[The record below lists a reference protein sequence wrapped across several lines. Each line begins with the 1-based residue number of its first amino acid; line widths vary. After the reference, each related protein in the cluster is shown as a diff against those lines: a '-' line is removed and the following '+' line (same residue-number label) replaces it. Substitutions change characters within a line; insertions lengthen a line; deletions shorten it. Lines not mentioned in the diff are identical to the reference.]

1 MFGQVQP
8 IAVFNALPKL
18 HHFQIAG
25 CAAELHFVEGGKMF
39 LVNSNDHEIIIPMG
53 TTVAGYYKGTWVSRK
68 DQGADTTPDNCVP
81 FIINDEADLI
91 SMNGKII
98 PVKAALEDLRK
109 EDPTRVKLAYHDILD
124 APTPQDPSCVN
135 ILLKHKHLWKFDKTP
150 VKSETGGDSKITQHH
165 AAGIVSYEQWG
176 TNVTCVAW
184 SMRKSVKGLMPTR
197 PFVITACDVKL
208 PTQSALALV

>member
-1 MFGQVQP
+1 M
-8 IAVFNALPKL
+8 
-18 HHFQIAG
+18 
-25 CAAELHFVEGGKMF
+25 
-39 LVNSNDHEIIIPMG
+39 
-53 TTVAGYYKGTWVSRK
+53 
-68 DQGADTTPDNCVP
+68 GADKANGAVGAVLPR
-81 FIINDEADLI
+81 DEADLI

-98 PVKAALEDLRK
+98 LVKDALEDLRK
-109 EDPTRVKLAYHDILD
+109 EDPTRVKLAYHDNLG

-135 ILLKHKHLWKFDKTP
+135 ILLKHKHLWKFDKTL

-176 TNVTCVAW
+176 TKVTCVAW